1 MNIFPNG
8 MTNREN
14 VIAEVLKRTTGKKIY
29 TKEEVAIAT
38 EKLDEILA
46 RYGDWPMNIS
56 ENVVEIEV
64 LAYIEEKESVTWD

>member
-1 MNIFPNG
+1 

-14 VIAEVLKRTTGKKIY
+14 VIAEELKRTPGKEIY